1 MASLLLLFPQR
12 PDCARLRDDAQV
24 TEVMGE
30 GSRSYCSNGFNV
42 LDVVRF
48 IAIGL
53 AVATRVLLLLDESR
67 DIDMNTGAYVN
78 TESVATL
85 YQRYDMITSIITLLT
100 LLSTVQ
106 YFELQPRMRVIK
118 GTLMRFL
125 QDIPPF
131 GFIFLLFFCIYA
143 LVGVY
148 LLGPTIEDFSTYD
161 RAIFSCFEMMNANY
175 AFSDLFVAIPPRD
188 PLKYIIVVLYY
199 FTFILLHFFMLLN
212 CIIAI
217 VVEAYLDIQ
226 QDEAKLT
233 SNLLRANMDSM
244 RNDFLQVPKQA
255 LRRLYLHL
263 LYYLRPHHFEQL
275 RHYGGALG
283 IFVLWTDAEWQRIIA
298 KVIKNRYNKGLQ
310 FNMMSLSE
318 LAREIMEFEDEFILF
333 ALEKALVEKALVHK
347 VGASKQSTRQSID
360 IELNA
365 GFGETSLTPGLT
377 IKQQV
382 DKLSQVLA
390 QDVCELL
397 FQMECP
403 VPGLLASDCLGPLPI
418 PLWSQVLTEDNYV
431 FRQCSERFFH
441 RAYFKGPPNMLEPLN
456 EAAQPP
462 AKTWLD
468 LTLSKMMTKLD
479 RSDEKLSKL
488 NEKLLG
494 PDGNLRG
501 DAFSSALSGGVGT
514 EAATHMRAQMLPAV
528 DPSGIASLRQFIP
541 ASSRTSRSPLPQP
554 APSVAASDA
563 TRSAARWLSEQ
574 EVAETSGKTS
584 DARFAQAYPAF
595 STAALATALAKAENA
610 NAENAATMRAR
621 TAAQSSRAA
630 SNDLWHWG

>member
-1 MASLLLLFPQR
+1 
-12 PDCARLRDDAQV
+12 
-24 TEVMGE
+24 MGE
-30 GSRSYCSNGFNV
+30 GSRSYLSNGFNV

-131 GFIFLLFFCIYA
+131 GFIFLLFFCFYA

-148 LLGPTIEDFSTYD
+148 LLGPTIENFSTYD
-161 RAIFSCFEMMNANY
+161 RAIFSCFDMMNANY
-175 AFSDLFVAIPPRD
+175 PFSDLFVAIPPRD
-188 PLKYIIVVLYY
+188 PLKYFIVVLYY

-263 LYYLRPHHFEQL
+263 VYYLRPHHFEQL

-298 KVIKNRYNKGLQ
+298 KVVKNRYNKGLQ

-365 GFGETSLTPGLT
+365 GFGETPLTSHLT

-382 DKLSQVLA
+382 YKFSQVLA
-390 QDVCELL
+390 QDICELL

-403 VPGLLASDCLGPLPI
+403 VPGLLASVASRATSD

-501 DAFSSALSGGVGT
+501 DAFTSALSGGVGT

-528 DPSGIASLRQFIP
+528 DPSGMASLRQFIP
-541 ASSRTSRSPLPQP
+541 ASSRTSRSPLPHP

-574 EVAETSGKTS
+574 EAAETSGKTTG
-584 DARFAQAYPAF
+584 ALFAQAYPAF

-610 NAENAATMRAR
+610 NAENTISGATMRAR